1 MLKKYFY
8 KTALTTAALSTAVSV
23 LLAGCGQSAGT
34 GTAKTNTV
42 TSAVSG
48 QTDIRSSS
56 NSDSGST
63 ADSAGTSGADSS
75 SAATSYIIT
84 DEEIAAAYAN
94 TDNSYDAMYLSRQP
108 GNPAGTYETV
118 HYYSTTAGTTRQ
130 ACVMLPTEYDPSKDY
145 PVVYLLHGLG
155 GNDEAWKD
163 MGADCIAEN
172 LHIYQNVPQMILVGV
187 DSVILSE
194 GSASDLD
201 MWGQLAAYDASVDD
215 IVNDLM
221 PYINTHYPVRTGREN
236 TAIAGYSMGGRNA
249 LYAGFSHPEL
259 FGYVGAFSPAAGVVR
274 AVESPLGTLM
284 EDFTLNEAYG
294 QFPMLL
300 LTVGYDDGI
309 CKNSTEEYDRIL
321 TEKSIDHIFYETEGG
336 HDGDVWQKGMY
347 NFMKR
352 LFYGS
357 AFH

>member
-48 QTDIRSSS
+48 QIDIRSSS

-75 SAATSYIIT
+75 SAATSYTIT

-130 ACVMLPTEYDPSKDY
+130 ACVMLPTEYDPSKIIRWFIFCTDWAAMMK
-145 PVVYLLHGLG
+145 HGKTWAQTALQ
-155 GNDEAWKD
+155 KI
-163 MGADCIAEN
+163 CTFI
-172 LHIYQNVPQMILVGV
+172 
-187 DSVILSE
+187 
-194 GSASDLD
+194 
-201 MWGQLAAYDASVDD
+201 
-215 IVNDLM
+215 
-221 PYINTHYPVRTGREN
+221 RTYR
-236 TAIAGYSMGGRNA
+236 R
-249 LYAGFSHPEL
+249 
-259 FGYVGAFSPAAGVVR
+259 
-274 AVESPLGTLM
+274 
-284 EDFTLNEAYG
+284 
-294 QFPMLL
+294 
-300 LTVGYDDGI
+300 
-309 CKNSTEEYDRIL
+309 
-321 TEKSIDHIFYETEGG
+321 
-336 HDGDVWQKGMY
+336 
-347 NFMKR
+347 
-352 LFYGS
+352 
-357 AFH
+357 

>member
-1 MLKKYFY
+1 
-8 KTALTTAALSTAVSV
+8 
-23 LLAGCGQSAGT
+23 
-34 GTAKTNTV
+34 
-42 TSAVSG
+42 
-48 QTDIRSSS
+48 
-56 NSDSGST
+56 
-63 ADSAGTSGADSS
+63 
-75 SAATSYIIT
+75 
-84 DEEIAAAYAN
+84 
-94 TDNSYDAMYLSRQP
+94 
-108 GNPAGTYETV
+108 
-118 HYYSTTAGTTRQ
+118 
-130 ACVMLPTEYDPSKDY
+130 MLPTEYDPSKDY

-194 GSASDLD
+194 GSTSDLD

-259 FGYVGAFSPAAGVVR
+259 FGYVGAFSPASGVVR

-321 TEKSIDHIFYETEGG
+321 TKKSIDHIFYETEGG
-336 HDGDVWQKGMY
+336 HDGDVWQKGIY